1 MTLPRPPRPFSLA
14 GLLALLFLLVLV
26 LGPSLPA
33 QCAMC
38 KEAVDADK
46 AAGGGIADGI
56 AYSILFM
63 LSLPL
68 LILSGFSLAL
78 WRASRRA
85 ADSDSAG

>member
-1 MTLPRPPRPFSLA
+1 MRLPRPPRTVLCLGLA
-14 GLLALLFLLVLV
+14 ALLVLLLALP
-26 LGPSLPA
+26 GSLPA

-46 AAGGGIADGI
+46 AAGGRIADGI

-68 LILSGFSLAL
+68 LIISGFGLAL
-78 WRASRRA
+78 WRAYRRA
-85 ADSDSAG
+85 ESDAPTG